1 MKESKESAHRPLP
14 FDQLRKDADE
24 LLRAAQ
30 RARDLFT
37 ERTPRSFG
45 RLSTLLDEVL
55 PDERAAE
62 ARVAR
67 AVEMEPRL
75 LAALRAHKVDPMEVP
90 AVPLASLGQTLALDE
105 ETFYLLLDADHVGF
119 EARQGA
125 ARSTSATDP
134 RQAIRSA
141 WQRASMDLPG
151 GAAR

>member
-1 MKESKESAHRPLP
+1 MNEPMGSAHRPLP
-14 FDQLRKDADE
+14 FNQLRKDADE

-30 RARDLFT
+30 RARDLFA

-55 PDERAAE
+55 PDDRAAE
-62 ARVAR
+62 ARIAR
-67 AVEMEPRL
+67 AVELEPRL
-75 LAALRAHKVDPMEVP
+75 LASLRAHKVDPLELP

-105 ETFYLLLDADHVGF
+105 ETFYLLLDADHAGF

-125 ARSTSATDP
+125 TRSPSMTDP
-134 RQAIRSA
+134 RQTIRNA

-151 GAAR
+151 GSVR